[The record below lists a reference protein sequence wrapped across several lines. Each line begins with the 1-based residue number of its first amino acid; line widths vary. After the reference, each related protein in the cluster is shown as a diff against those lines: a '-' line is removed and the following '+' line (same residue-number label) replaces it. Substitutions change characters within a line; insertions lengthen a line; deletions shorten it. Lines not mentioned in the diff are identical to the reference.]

1 MAMELRLNLKL
12 GQKLVMTPMLQQAI
26 KLLPM
31 ARLELAQM
39 VRHEIMENPVLEE
52 LLEDE
57 EEEEFKHD
65 TEEKA
70 KDSESAETFNETAP
84 DVSPPDPEVDWESH
98 FQDNIDKG
106 SSIENYAEKP
116 PIEATYKKEPT
127 LHDHLQWQLDL
138 TVNSESD
145 NFIGQCIIGNIQ
157 NDGYLC
163 ANLEEIAEI
172 AQATEDEVL
181 KVLKII
187 QSFEPLGVGARSLK
201 ECLMIQTLA
210 LPERNHLVETL
221 IESYLD
227 QLEERYLQKIAGKL
241 KVNIERIL
249 EAVRQIREFCPKPG
263 SSYSSEGIDYVTPD
277 LTVVKTEDGYDI
289 ALNDEGVP
297 KIRINPFYQN
307 LLNKSQEGKTKEYL
321 ENKYRSA
328 LWLIKSIDQRRQTI
342 FKVGK
347 SIIKLQQE
355 FLDKGLT
362 YLKPMV
368 LKDVARDIEMHEST
382 VSRITTNK
390 YIDTP
395 QGIFELKFFFHSG
408 IKSYLGNN
416 LSSVRVRNM
425 IKEVVAEEDPK
436 NPLTDDEMVQALMR
450 KNAKI
455 ARRTITKY
463 RKELNIPPASKRK
476 KLFF

>member
-39 VRHEIMENPVLEE
+39 VRNEIMENPVLEE

-65 TEEKA
+65 SEEKA
-70 KDSESAETFNETAP
+70 KEDSEPAETFNETAP
-84 DVSPPDPEVDWESH
+84 DDSPPDPDVDWESH

-116 PIEATYKKEPT
+116 PIEATYKKEPS

-138 TVNSESD
+138 TVDSESE

-163 ANLEEIAEI
+163 ADLEEIAEI
-172 AQATEDEVL
+172 AQASKDEVL

-201 ECLMIQTLA
+201 ECLMIQALA

-221 IESYLD
+221 IESHLD

-241 KVNIERIL
+241 KVNIERVL
-249 EAVRQIREFCPKPG
+249 DAVRQIREFCPKPG
-263 SSYSSEGIDYVTPD
+263 SAYSSEGIDYVTPD

-307 LLNKSQEGKTKEYL
+307 LLNKSQEGKNQRLPGKQIPRRIMVDK
-321 ENKYRSA
+321 KYRSA
-328 LWLIKSIDQRRQTI
+328 PSDHFQSGQKHYQIA
-342 FKVGK
+342 G
-347 SIIKLQQE
+347 
-355 FLDKGLT
+355 G
-362 YLKPMV
+362 
-368 LKDVARDIEMHEST
+368 
-382 VSRITTNK
+382 VSR
-390 YIDTP
+390 
-395 QGIFELKFFFHSG
+395 QRAG
-408 IKSYLGNN
+408 
-416 LSSVRVRNM
+416 LSQANGFKGRSPRHRN
-425 IKEVVAEEDPK
+425 A
-436 NPLTDDEMVQALMR
+436 
-450 KNAKI
+450 
-455 ARRTITKY
+455 
-463 RKELNIPPASKRK
+463 
-476 KLFF
+476 